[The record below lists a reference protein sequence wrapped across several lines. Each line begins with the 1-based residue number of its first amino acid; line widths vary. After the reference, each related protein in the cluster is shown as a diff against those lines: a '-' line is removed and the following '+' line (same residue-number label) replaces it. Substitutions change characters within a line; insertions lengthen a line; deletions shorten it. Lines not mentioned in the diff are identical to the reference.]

1 MNTYNQDQKTI
12 FKLMLKN
19 NTDQTEQVETKF
31 ESEISDTLIDYMNQ
45 ILTYLNAM
53 VLDIVKIK
61 SSVTRSRGHAKKIEE
76 APRLNIIELSKL
88 LKNKQPVKNFN
99 PKETDLATL
108 DEIKSRLSMI
118 DGELDKSQEEVS
130 ETNDVFENANFIEQ
144 RQIILKEMWE
154 KVSTSIETTIFTPLN
169 EMIDVLKNKLQTFTI
184 KKVIGG
190 GSLKNH
196 PMYKPTKYY

>member
-53 VLDIVKIK
+53 VLDIIKIK

-88 LKNKQPVKNFN
+88 LK
-99 PKETDLATL
+99 
-108 DEIKSRLSMI
+108 I
-118 DGELDKSQEEVS
+118 
-130 ETNDVFENANFIEQ
+130 
-144 RQIILKEMWE
+144 
-154 KVSTSIETTIFTPLN
+154 
-169 EMIDVLKNKLQTFTI
+169 
-184 KKVIGG
+184 
-190 GSLKNH
+190 
-196 PMYKPTKYY
+196 